1 MANTQ
6 YTLRRSL
13 FSSAKLVVVTT
24 AFSGISLLG
33 CAEMGIDLG
42 DEPTQGAVVGGAMG
56 AGLGAIIGSQT
67 GSAGAGLAIGGLVGA
82 GTGAAIGSSLQER
95 NEAMRAQ
102 EEQLERQQQRI
113 AANRRAIEQ
122 LQAGRDPRTAAVN
135 RSFSSP
141 ATGSGRV
148 GAALSPVETSGIG
161 TDRRAA
167 LKAAP
172 PMLKAAPITSAPR
185 SAATVTERELIPSER
200 SSTEAIPS
208 RSFESPKIVE
218 QARTGS
224 LSVGVNSS
232 GNSRVAGTTIKAER
246 ERIEVPVVPEEIE
259 RISVDP
265 ESEAVEKVAEELPKF
280 GGESGAITA
289 GLQTGP
295 KDDDCLIADGELN
308 LAAKAAA
315 SADKLFHQRKAL
327 RLCPN
332 SARSHIAIAETY
344 LSLGRRSDAEFE
356 LREALRIEPSNETA
370 AAKLKEIG

>member
-1 MANTQ
+1 MSMTNTQ
-6 YTLRRSL
+6 YNKRRSFL
-13 FSSAKLVVVTT
+13 NSGKLVVLAT
-24 AFSGISLLG
+24 AFAGVSLLG

-122 LQAGRDPRTAAVN
+122 LQAGRDPRTAALN
-135 RSFSSP
+135 RPFSSP
-141 ATGSGRV
+141 ATGSAQVDTAISR
-148 GAALSPVETSGIG
+148 VETNGIG

-167 LKAAP
+167 LRAAP
-172 PMLKAAPITSAPR
+172 LTSSPR

-200 SSTEAIPS
+200 SSTEATQS
-208 RSFESPKIVE
+208 RSFESQKVVD

-224 LSVGVNSS
+224 LSVGVNTS
-232 GNSRVAGTTIKAER
+232 GDSRVAGSTIKAER

-259 RISVDP
+259 RLSVDQ
-265 ESEAVEKVAEELPKF
+265 ESEVGEKVAEELPKF

-289 GLQTGP
+289 GLQTSP